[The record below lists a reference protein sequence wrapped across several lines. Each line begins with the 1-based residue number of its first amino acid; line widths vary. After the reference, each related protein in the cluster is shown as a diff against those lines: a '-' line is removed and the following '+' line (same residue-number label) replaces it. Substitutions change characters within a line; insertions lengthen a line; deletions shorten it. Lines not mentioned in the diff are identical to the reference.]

1 MSSRFSKDNRAG
13 AEIFSLVPS
22 AVVKHDSLRNLAEKL
37 QFWQQDLPTPSP
49 LLSELK
55 EWQYFW
61 KQYTPTLQLPGN
73 LIGCVKYADEDM
85 YPNIR
90 VLLIIGCTL
99 PVSSAEAGVHSLA
112 CDESSHISETGCLM
126 SGCQNLHSCIYIMTL
141 TLMLMKSV
149 QSL

>member
-1 MSSRFSKDNRAG
+1 MA
-13 AEIFSLVPS
+13 I
-22 AVVKHDSLRNLAEKL
+22 
-37 QFWQQDLPTPSP
+37 
-49 LLSELK
+49 LLETVHTHSTATGK
-55 EWQYFW
+55 SYRV
-61 KQYTPTLQLPGN
+61 
-73 LIGCVKYADEDM
+73 CKYADEDM